1 MTKNEKN
8 KRMEN
13 KKYKLTDETMN
24 LLGRTLYRI
33 EALKDFN
40 DVKKGEYGGF
50 VESEDNLSQNGNCWI
65 YNNAMVYDD
74 AVIDDN
80 ACVYDN
86 VCIFDN
92 AHVYDNA
99 MIYENAKV
107 YGNVQVSDD
116 AVVCGKVHLCGDVDV
131 CVDEIYW

>member
-33 EALKDFN
+33 EALKDFG

-80 ACVYDN
+80 VCV
-86 VCIFDN
+86 FDN

>member
-1 MTKNEKN
+1 MTKKSKN

-13 KKYKLTDETMN
+13 KKYKLTDETTN

-40 DVKKGEYGGF
+40 GVKKGDKGGF
-50 VESEDNLSQNGNCWI
+50 IESEQNLSQNGNCWI

-86 VCIFDN
+86 VCVFDN
-92 AHVYDNA
+92 AHVYGNA

-116 AVVCGKVHLCGDVDV
+116 AVVCGNVHLCGDINA
-131 CVDEIYW
+131 CQYQIY